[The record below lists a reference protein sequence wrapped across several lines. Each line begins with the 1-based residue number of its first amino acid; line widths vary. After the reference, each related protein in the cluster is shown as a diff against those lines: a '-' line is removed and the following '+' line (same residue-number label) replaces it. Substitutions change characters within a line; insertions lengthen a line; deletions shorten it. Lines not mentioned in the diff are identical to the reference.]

1 MKKQFLA
8 LIALWSAV
16 SLYAA
21 RVDVPL
27 IEIDPSSEP
36 GSPDEPLHDV
46 DPLLEPFEGRRPS
59 QRSGGVSSQSGQG
72 SSFSSLKTSPAV
84 GQRGGLDDSEHI
96 EVTPRDEIP
105 GANRAGVLKSFSSSL
120 GDLSPVDLSPK
131 NRGDGGTSPTV
142 DEAFRDL
149 ETGLQTAMENFIK
162 GTTTAAVFVE
172 AVKGA
177 ERFVQ
182 RNPDAASIAEPYRA
196 MLDPLPKETVEPLS
210 AVFLEGNKQ
219 KVMDYLDDLVL
230 SVLRHK
236 PGAFARFFRKKTP
249 SPAEPLPSPIE
260 AIITDALGEI
270 TTASLE
276 KLVGDLEKKLSKEG
290 LSKSEKTKLLENITN
305 VKKQINNKAELL
317 RRLADPKAELTDEE
331 LSTLKSNYLKA
342 IKIFAEVG
350 SREALLSDLQGTD
363 PIAFGKEGHEEA
375 RAYMLAL
382 DPATFSPEETLLLA
396 RNLLGIDAD
405 GMTTDVLA
413 FDANVEILGRV
424 LSDGL
429 LLTNEDTGVADLDKA
444 NRRLRGLQ
452 VDENGTI
459 ITSTGEKLSE
469 DDLNTIIKP
478 WIKAVEALKAK
489 TSSGSFLDLI
499 KTLDT
504 HSLSQLAHTREV
516 EARGKGDK
524 ELAQIYRDLSLNF
537 SKELLRAYT
546 VQTYVMNVPEIDFDS
561 QDRAHFV
568 KLINDISVAKDSDA
582 GMDLRELLD
591 AFKNNFNKKWKAYM
605 ARQKAESSSTD
616 GDVFA

>member
-1 MKKQFLA
+1 M
-8 LIALWSAV
+8 ALWSAV

-21 RVDVPL
+21 RVDVPR

-36 GSPDEPLHDV
+36 GSPDESLHDV
-46 DPLLEPFEGRRPS
+46 DPLLKPFEGRRPS
-59 QRSGGVSSQSGQG
+59 QRSGRESSQSGQD
-72 SSFSSLKTSPAV
+72 SSFSSLKTSPE
-84 GQRGGLDDSEHI
+84 GGSRGSLDDSGQVEL
-96 EVTPRDEIP
+96 TPRDEIT
-105 GANRAGVLKSFSSSL
+105 GANRQDVLKSFSSSL

-131 NRGDGGTSPTV
+131 NRGNAGISPTV
-142 DEAFRDL
+142 EGAFRDL
-149 ETGLQTAMENFIK
+149 ETGLQTAMENFIEGK
-162 GTTTAAVFVE
+162 TTAAVFVE

-182 RNPDAASIAEPYRA
+182 RNPDAASIVAPYRA
-196 MLDPLPKETVEPLS
+196 VLDPLPKETVEPLS

-236 PGAFARFFRKKTP
+236 PGAFARLFGRKPVSTV
-249 SPAEPLPSPIE
+249 SSLPSPIE
-260 AIITDALGEI
+260 RIITDALGEI
-270 TTASLE
+270 TA
-276 KLVGDLEKKLSKEG
+276 GDDDPE
-290 LSKSEKTKLLENITN
+290 
-305 VKKQINNKAELL
+305 KAELL

-331 LSTLKSNYLKA
+331 LSTLKSDYLKA

-363 PIAFGKEGHEEA
+363 PIAFGKEGREEA

-382 DPATFSPEETLLLA
+382 DPATFSSEETLSLA
-396 RNLLGIDAD
+396 RNLLGIGAD

-429 LLTNEDTGVADLDKA
+429 LLTNEDAGVADLDKA

-452 VDENGTI
+452 VDENGNI
-459 ITSTGEKLSE
+459 ITNTGEKLSE

-489 TSSGSFLDLI
+489 SSTGSFLDLI

-591 AFKNNFNKKWKAYM
+591 AFKRNFNKKWKAYM
-605 ARQKAESSSTD
+605 ARKKAESSSTD